1 MSFYG
6 NIKRIGSQSFQFDR
20 VYPNR
25 KAMDDD
31 CTKDGVYPG
40 RYVLVE
46 YGERYTEQ
54 NGVRVQRDEYSSNY
68 GDDLRNYGNVYD
80 STVWQKVYT
89 RTWANG
95 SYANDEKY
103 VMVAELNALAPKM
116 TLEVTDTATL
126 KKTQDNEEELELYY
140 GEDNEAL
147 HGVGAIE
154 FNPPY
159 FDEIQDTE
167 LEYLLHMPKPLE
179 LEVNE
184 AIDYHQEKFD
194 IYHSYTKEADG
205 ANFIGW
211 KPKPESGV
219 ITDTDNGGKKIE
231 ADTPFSKQELN
242 MYLPAFGDVLGALYD
257 TLFGQAATN
266 GGMRPY
272 FIAQGLA
279 EELITNPTAFTG
291 DADIS
296 KILANNSQGLAGV
309 LKALFTDSTLPGKVR
324 YYLSSDWLAK
334 NTDDDSNIP
343 GILNKPKV
351 VFDNDANFQNHY
363 KIDYT
368 NWSLTN
374 IIATVTRS
382 IDKIKTAPNDENNV
396 LSQQNQ
402 NNIEVTFNG
411 TDLVTIKGNLNEL
424 NTFASTNQSQG
435 SAKWIG
441 LDIEAR
447 YPITTLKYGG
457 YQLTDDDVAESA
469 TLGLNNFHIVLWLK
483 AENVAN
489 NPITIT
495 LSNNEIT
502 QNIQFQFIDTGA

>member
-25 KAMDDD
+25 VAMDSAAK
-31 CTKDGVYPG
+31 TDGVYPG

-54 NGVRVQRDEYSSNY
+54 NGVRVQRDEYSNNY
-68 GDDLRNYGNVYD
+68 GDDLQNYGNVYD

-95 SYANDEKY
+95 NYVNEEKY
-103 VMVAELNALAPKM
+103 VMVAELNALAPRM
-116 TLEVTDTATL
+116 TLQVTDTAVL
-126 KKTQDNEEELELYY
+126 KKAQDGEEELELYY
-140 GEDNEAL
+140 GADNEDL
-147 HGVGAIE
+147 HNVSAIE
-154 FNPPY
+154 FNAPY

-194 IYHSYTKEADG
+194 IYHSYTTEAEG

-211 KPKPESGV
+211 KPKPEAGV
-219 ITDTDNGGKKIE
+219 IDDSENGGKKIE

-257 TLFGQAATN
+257 TLFGQATTN

-309 LKALFTDSTLPGKVR
+309 LKALFTDSTLPGKIR

-351 VFDNDANFQNHY
+351 VFDNEANFQNHY

-368 NWSLTN
+368 NWSLAN
-374 IIATVTRS
+374 IVATVTRS
-382 IDKIKTAPNDENNV
+382 INKIKSAPNDNNHDW
-396 LSQQNQ
+396 SQLNQ
-402 NNIEVTFNG
+402 NNIEVVYNG
-411 TDLVTIKGNLNEL
+411 VDLVTIKGNLNEL
-424 NTFASTNQSQG
+424 NSFASTNPSQG
-435 SAKWIG
+435 TAKWIG
-441 LDIEAR
+441 LDIETR
-447 YPITTLKYGG
+447 YPITTLKYNN
-457 YQLTDDDVAESA
+457 YQLTTADVEESA
-469 TLGLNNFHIVLWLK
+469 SLGLNHYHIVLWLK
-483 AENVAN
+483 AENVVD
-489 NPITIT
+489 NPVTIT
-495 LSNNEIT
+495 LSNNDIT